1 MMAPFQKTESGPCS
15 VPYPGC
21 DPVPAV
27 RVQHRQIS
35 KSEVG
40 RCLGKEFLSD
50 WPLWQTVL
58 PFLWFLSL
66 KPGAFVTSS
75 GILCLLQ
82 PILTAAE
89 LKLPWL
95 EISCSP
101 SFSQH
106 FNCMWDINYRLS
118 FSNLYFCITC
128 CFRSWKNATRD
139 NGSTVA
145 FSLSGKN
152 PELTSSAIMVHRFKH
167 SDIKW

>member
-1 MMAPFQKTESGPCS
+1 MWPCACCS
-15 VPYPGC
+15 VP
-21 DPVPAV
+21 
-27 RVQHRQIS
+27 HRQIS

-40 RCLGKEFLSD
+40 SCLGEEFLSD
-50 WPLWQTVL
+50 WSKWHTVL

-66 KPGAFVTSS
+66 KPGAFVTRS

-82 PILTAAE
+82 LILTAAE

-118 FSNLYFCITC
+118 FSDLHFCITC
-128 CFRSWKNATRD
+128 CFRSWNNATRD
-139 NGSTVA
+139 NSSTVA
-145 FSLSGKN
+145 FSLSGQI
-152 PELTSSAIMVHRFKH
+152 PGLTSSAIMVHRSKH
-167 SDIKW
+167 TDIRW